1 MGNLPIPVM
10 VAIVTALITSIIG
23 PTILEWIKLKFFQKN
38 NRDILGESI
47 IKDEK
52 VDLQIEQLMEE
63 LGCDRICISQFHN
76 GGNFYPTG
84 KSIKKFSIFYERT
97 TSNTP
102 SIKET
107 FQNIPVSLF
116 PKTFSTLYKEGEI
129 AIPDTSKSNT
139 DCGLF
144 PVNEKEY
151 STKSFYL
158 LAIHDLNDNFI
169 GVLAISFYENK
180 YQLTLDDW
188 ILVRQK
194 IGAIGSILT
203 DYLHDKK
210 IKSN

>member
-1 MGNLPIPVM
+1 MSNLPVPVV
-10 VAIVTALITSIIG
+10 VAIITALITSLIG
-23 PTILEWIKLKFFQKN
+23 PTILEWIKLKFLQKN
-38 NRDILGESI
+38 NKDILGESI

-52 VDLQIEQLMEE
+52 IDLQIEQLMEE

-97 TSNTP
+97 TTNAL
-102 SIKET
+102 SIKEI

-116 PKTFSTLYKEGEI
+116 PKIFTVLYKEGEI
-129 AIPDTSKSNT
+129 AVPDTNDNKN
-139 DCGLF
+139 DCSLF
-144 PVNEKEY
+144 QDVGKEY
-151 STKSFYL
+151 NTKSFYL
-158 LAIHDLNDNFI
+158 LAIHDLNGNFI
-169 GVLAISFYENK
+169 GVLAISYYENK

-210 IKSN
+210 NKI

>member
-1 MGNLPIPVM
+1 MSNLPVPVV
-10 VAIVTALITSIIG
+10 VAIITALITSLIG
-23 PTILEWIKLKFFQKN
+23 PTILEWIKLKFLQKN
-38 NRDILGESI
+38 NRDVLGESI

-97 TSNTP
+97 TTNAL
-102 SIKET
+102 SIKEI

-116 PKTFSTLYKEGEI
+116 PKVFAVLYKEGEI
-129 AIPDTSKSNT
+129 AVPDTNNNKN

-144 PVNEKEY
+144 QDVGKEY
-151 STKSFYL
+151 NTKSFYL
-158 LAIHDLNDNFI
+158 LAIHDLNGNFI
-169 GVLAISFYENK
+169 GVLAISYYENK